1 MTTKKNPKDV
11 STTNPETPIAHIDW
25 VVAALTRGG
34 IGLWRWDIE
43 KDVVTRTDNSYLL
56 MGMQRDRLGEGL
68 AGFLSTVHPD
78 DRAHCERVV
87 QNALESGTDYRIE
100 FRIPQKDGSSKWI
113 EGVAQIIRDESG
125 KALAIEGAI
134 YDITSRVLAEQE
146 LAKTHSDYQ
155 RIVSAAGLVVY
166 HHDLLADEY
175 RQTNLSILE
184 DIVGAPYR
192 GSHSEFWKSVKLLA
206 SQPMGELAGLSQQ
219 EAVAKYRSGNIDVW
233 RAEYKIQRA
242 DEQIRWIYDF
252 AYAVRNSANEIIASF
267 GILQDVTELRRITET
282 ISRIVSRTSGIGDEY
297 LQQLTYALSEALEV
311 KYAFIGE
318 FVEGGSTCA
327 RMVASAEDGRPIG
340 NITYEV
346 KGTPCEMVYEEGVC
360 FYRDN
365 VQEAFPD
372 DHMLV
377 DIGAYAYLGAP
388 LKSSTGQPIGL
399 IVVLHTGP
407 INEALHPADVLQLF
421 ASHAAAEIERRR
433 VEAELRES
441 ESFYRSLIKVQSEGI
456 MVHDENDRI
465 LTSNLTAQ
473 RILRASESELCGLSS
488 RDFKMIH
495 PDGSLW
501 DPAETPSALAIA
513 TGEPQEGRVLGL
525 RWEDGSTTWISI
537 NAMPINYP
545 GGAGNRHVV
554 ISFADITSKLDA
566 EAQLKRLNTDL
577 EALVNER
584 TEDLQRANRE
594 LESFAY
600 SVSHDL
606 RQPLR
611 AIDGFSR
618 ILEMDYGD
626 KLDDEAKQH
635 IDTIRSATRRMST
648 LIDDLLRLS
657 RLISH
662 DLVPTTV
669 DLSRLAQ
676 EVLATLQAG
685 NGEHSV
691 EIDIQPNLAAVGDE
705 SLLRAVFDNL
715 LQNAL
720 KFSARK
726 DHSIIQVGKE
736 EEAFFVRDNGC
747 GFDMQY
753 YNKLFEPFQRLH
765 GRDEFE
771 GTGIG
776 LATVQRIIER
786 HKGKVWAESELDKG
800 TTVYF
805 TLNGEAAARQS

>member
-1 MTTKKNPKDV
+1 MTIKKNPTDV
-11 STTNPETPIAHIDW
+11 STTNLETPVSQIDW

-43 KDVVTRTDNSYLL
+43 KDLVTRTDNSYDL
-56 MGMQRDRLGEGL
+56 MGVDRDRVGGDLQ
-68 AGFLSTVHPD
+68 GFLESVHPE
-78 DRAHCERVV
+78 DRAYCQRIV

-100 FRIPQKDGSSKWI
+100 YRVNQPGDTKWI
-113 EGVAQIIRDESG
+113 EGVGQIIRDESG
-125 KALAIEGAI
+125 NAMAIEGAI
-134 YDITSRVLAEQE
+134 FDVTSRVLAEQE
-146 LAKTHSDYQ
+146 LAKTHADYQ
-155 RIVSAAGLVVY
+155 RVVSSAGLVVY

-175 RQTNLSILE
+175 RQTNLSVLE
-184 DIVGAPYR
+184 EVLGAPYQ
-192 GSHSEFWKSVKLLA
+192 GSRTQFWRNVKLLT
-206 SQPMGELAGLSQQ
+206 SQPLGDLAGLSHH
-219 EAVAKYRSGNIDVW
+219 EAVTKYRSGEIDVW
-233 RAEYKIQRA
+233 RAEYKIQRK
-242 DEQIRWIYDF
+242 DDQVRWLHDF
-252 AYAVRNSANEIIASF
+252 AYAVRNSANEIVGSF

-282 ISRIVSRTSGIGDEY
+282 ISRIVSRTSGTGDEY
-297 LQQLTYALSEALEV
+297 LQQLTFALSDALEV

-318 FVEGGSTCA
+318 FIEDGATSA
-327 RMVASAEDGRPIG
+327 RMVASAEDGHPID

-346 KGTPCEMVYEEGVC
+346 KGTPCERVYEDGVC
-360 FYRDN
+360 FYREH

-377 DIGAYAYLGAP
+377 EIGAHAYLGAP

-441 ESFYRSLIKVQSEGI
+441 ENFYRSLIKVQSEGI
-456 MVHDENDRI
+456 MVHDENDTI

-473 RILRASESELCGLSS
+473 RIVRASESELHGLSS

-495 PDGSLW
+495 PDGSLC
-501 DPAETPSALAIA
+501 DPSQTPSALAGA
-513 TGEPQEGRVLGL
+513 TGEPQEDKVLGL
-525 RWEDGSTTWISI
+525 CWDDGSITWISI

-545 GGAGNRHVV
+545 GGAGKRHVV
-554 ISFADITSKLDA
+554 ISFSDITAKLDA

-626 KLDDEAKQH
+626 KLDDEAKEH

-662 DLVPTTV
+662 DLVPTDV
-669 DLSRLAQ
+669 NLSRLSQ
-676 EVLATLQAG
+676 EVFATLQAG
-685 NGEHSV
+685 NDTHSV
-691 EIDIQPNLAAVGDE
+691 DLDIQPDLTAICDE

-720 KFSARK
+720 KFSSREEC
-726 DHSIIQVGKE
+726 SIIQVGKDGD
-736 EEAFFVRDNGC
+736 AFFVRDNGV

-765 GRDEFE
+765 GRDFE

-805 TLNGEAAARQS
+805 TLNGNH